1 MNVFTNEEYF
11 AAQTRK
17 ARLLRTAG
25 VLAIIFSFVMSLMA
39 GDSPYLVCVAYPF
52 LLAGLPMWSIGRSM
66 QRKLTTMP
74 RADKLLNEELKGLSN
89 KYSLHHYPVID
100 GRLIKHLLVMPA
112 GLLAIE
118 TRDST
123 GPIGCKAGKS
133 GDAWRAKSGL
143 LDRISGMNT
152 AVGNPT
158 ADLAASIQSATTLL
172 PKVGK
177 EAVPVMGM
185 IVFTRNP
192 DINVD
197 GCTYAA
203 LPLDEVKETVRDLQF
218 ELGSEKGEGSGVA
231 TILTTE
237 DRRKLN
243 AILQPATPAVQAAPA
258 RETARRAV
266 GAKPSAPEKP
276 VRLRVK
282 PRDPMQ
288 STADNKR

>member
-17 ARLLRTAG
+17 ARLLRSGG
-25 VLAIIFSFVMSLMA
+25 VLAIIFSFVMSLLTNYN
-39 GDSPYLVCVAYPF
+39 PYLVCAAYPF

-74 RADKLLNEELKGLSN
+74 RPDKLLNEELKGLSN

-100 GRLIKHLLVMPA
+100 GRLVKHLLVMPA

-118 TRDST
+118 SRDST
-123 GPIGCKAGKS
+123 GPIGCTAGKN

-143 LDRISGMNT
+143 MDRISGMNPS
-152 AVGNPT
+152 VGNPT
-158 ADLAASIQSATTLL
+158 ADLAVSIQSVTTLL
-172 PKVGK
+172 PKIGK

-203 LPLDEVKETVRDLQF
+203 LPLDELKETVRDLQF
-218 ELGSEKGEGSGVA
+218 ELGSDKGEGGSVE

-243 AILQPATPAVQAAPA
+243 AILQPSAPPTQAPPA
-258 RETARRAV
+258 RETARRGV
-266 GAKPSAPEKP
+266 GAKPTLPEKP

-288 STADNKR
+288 SAADNKR